1 MTVNFHNIEKDAAEV
16 IENVVLMEG
25 HLMQIDGRL
34 TNVWLLHL
42 EDGTE
47 RAYRLTNYL
56 LRSVKA

>member
-1 MTVNFHNIEKDAAEV
+1 MTVNFHNVQKDTPEIIED
-16 IENVVLMEG
+16 VVLMEG

>member
-1 MTVNFHNIEKDAAEV
+1 MTVNFHNVQKDTAEIIED
-16 IENVVLMEG
+16 VVLMEG
-25 HLMQIDGRL
+25 HLMQIDGHL
-34 TNVWLLHL
+34 ANVWLLHL

>member
-1 MTVNFHNIEKDAAEV
+1 MTVNFHNVQKDTAEI

>member
-1 MTVNFHNIEKDAAEV
+1 MTVNFYNIEKDAAEV
-16 IENVVLMEG
+16 IENVVLMDG

>member
-1 MTVNFHNIEKDAAEV
+1 MTVNFHNVQKDTTEIIED
-16 IENVVLMEG
+16 VVLMEG

>member
-1 MTVNFHNIEKDAAEV
+1 MTVNFYNVQKDTTE
-16 IENVVLMEG
+16 IIDNVVLMEG

>member
-1 MTVNFHNIEKDAAEV
+1 MTVNFHNVQKDTAEIIED
-16 IENVVLMEG
+16 VVLMEG
-25 HLMQIDGRL
+25 HLMQIDVRL